1 MAPASAVRRKIHLL
15 LQTLQQNLAVAGHRF
30 TGVNM
35 SQAVSYSK
43 QGKIGV
49 ISVDNPPVNALAQ
62 RVREGI
68 LDAIR
73 KAQKD
78 KSEAV
83 VLCCEGRTFIAGA
96 DITEFGKPPM
106 EPGLPEVLS
115 ALENSSKPVI
125 AAIHGT
131 ALGGGFEVA
140 LACHYRCAIASA
152 KVGLPEVKLGLLP
165 GAGGTQRLPRVAG
178 VKAALDIITSGN
190 PVPAKKAHDMGLVNE
205 IIEGD
210 LLEGAIGYARD
221 LVDSG
226 APLKRIRD
234 INIDP
239 ATIEPGFFEQAR
251 KRVNARARGQIAPD
265 RIVSCLEAAV
275 NLPFD
280 KAIERERELFR
291 ELVTSP
297 ESAAMRHIF
306 FAERQAA
313 KIKGLPRETPVREV
327 KQAAIIGG
335 GTMGGGIAMCF
346 ANVGIPVTLLEVND
360 EALDRGLKIIRK
372 NYGITVKRGKLRET
386 DVKQRMALITGT
398 TDYADI
404 AGADIV
410 IEAVFE
416 NLELKKEIFAKL
428 DETCKA
434 GAILATNTSYQDV
447 DAIAAATSRPQD
459 VVGTHFFS
467 PANVMRL
474 LEVVRGEKTA
484 DDVLATTMGLG
495 KRIGKVCALSGVC
508 YGFIGNRMLTGYGRE
523 AQLLLLEGC
532 TPQQVD
538 STLEKFGMAMGP
550 VAMGDLAGLDV
561 GYKARQS
568 RKTEGDDPRPY
579 AVSTRLVES
588 GRLGQKS
595 GAGYYMYDSETRA
608 RISDPEV
615 EAMIREEAE
624 KFGIGQRE
632 ISEEEIIARCMYP
645 LVNEGAKILEEGI
658 AQRASDIDIV
668 YVYGYAFPAA
678 KGGPMCYA
686 DQVGLKN
693 VYEKILE
700 FQEQHGEKNWQ
711 PANLLREL
719 AESDGSFAAWDKQ
732 QG

>member
-1 MAPASAVRRKIHLL
+1 
-15 LQTLQQNLAVAGHRF
+15 
-30 TGVNM
+30 M

-210 LLEGAIGYARD
+210 LIEGAIGYARD

-538 STLEKFGMAMGP
+538 STLERFGMAMGP

-595 GAGYYMYDSETRA
+595 GAGYYKYDSETRA

-700 FQEQHGEKNWQ
+700 FQRDHGEKNWQ